1 MSRHWHQEGIRIMST
16 KAARVRA
23 TGSPIYVI
31 AGFLGS
37 GKTTLLKRALA
48 HELDRGVKPAV
59 LMNEFGQVDV
69 DGAVLHEHPRSK
81 DIQLQSLLSGCICCD
96 LSGEFSDKVWHLVRH
111 SGGAPVF
118 IETTG
123 LADTGQVVTGVE
135 RALSSDAQIG
145 VAAHLASVIV
155 LVDAPRFL
163 KLGAYWPAADRHL
176 CQADTIIL
184 NKLDQIAPDQAPVVE
199 QRIRAANPTAR
210 VLRAVHAD
218 VKVPQLLNAAP
229 ARRAPVVTDGVIKDS
244 AVGYQSGSFRL
255 TFPVDP
261 ARMEAWLKRYARSV
275 VRLKGFIRVAGKTGF
290 HEVQWILG
298 SFSVTPYIG
307 RRQSHAKIVLIGR
320 RVAWQR
326 FLEGLEHCLVR
337 PRRRVVRRRPAGKRV
352 SQ

>member
-1 MSRHWHQEGIRIMST
+1 MPTKRFPSRTSG
-16 KAARVRA
+16 A
-23 TGSPIYVI
+23 PIYII

-59 LMNEFGQVDV
+59 LMNEFGEVDV

-81 DIQLQSLLSGCICCD
+81 DIELQSLLSGCICCD
-96 LSGEFSDKVWHLVRH
+96 LSGEFSEKVGQLVQR
-111 SGGAPVF
+111 SKGAPLF

-135 RALSSDAQIG
+135 RALSADSQTG
-145 VAAHLASVIV
+145 KAAHLASVIV

-176 CQADTIIL
+176 RQADTIIL
-184 NKLDQIAPDQAPVVE
+184 NKLDQIAPDRVPVVE

-210 VLRAVHAD
+210 VLPAVHAD
-218 VKVPQLLNAAP
+218 VKLPQLLASKLAP
-229 ARRAPVVTDGVIKDS
+229 RVPVMTDGVIKDS
-244 AVGYQSGSFRL
+244 ADGYQSGSFRL
-255 TFPVDP
+255 TLPVDP
-261 ARMEAWLKRYARSV
+261 VRMEAWLRRYARSV
-275 VRLKGFIRVAGKTGF
+275 VRLKGFVRVAGKTGF
-290 HEVQWILG
+290 HEVQWIMG
-298 SFSVTPYIG
+298 SFAVTPYVG
-307 RRQSHAKIVLIGR
+307 TKQSRAKIVVIGR

-337 PRRRVVRRRPAGKRV
+337 PKRRPARV
-352 SQ
+352 RPTRRTAS

>member
-1 MSRHWHQEGIRIMST
+1 MPTKRFPSRTSG
-16 KAARVRA
+16 A
-23 TGSPIYVI
+23 PIYVI

-59 LMNEFGQVDV
+59 LMNEFGEVDV

-81 DIQLQSLLSGCICCD
+81 DIELQSLLSGCICCD
-96 LSGEFSDKVWHLVRH
+96 LSGEFSEKVGQLVQR
-111 SGGAPVF
+111 SKGAPLF

-135 RALSSDAQIG
+135 RALSADSQTG
-145 VAAHLASVIV
+145 KAAHLASVIV

-176 CQADTIIL
+176 RQADTIIL
-184 NKLDQIAPDQAPVVE
+184 NKLDQIAPDRVPVVE

-210 VLRAVHAD
+210 VLPAVHAD
-218 VKVPQLLNAAP
+218 VKLPQLLASKLAP
-229 ARRAPVVTDGVIKDS
+229 RVPVMTDGVIKDS
-244 AVGYQSGSFRL
+244 ADGYQSGSFRL
-255 TFPVDP
+255 TLPVDP
-261 ARMEAWLKRYARSV
+261 VRMEAWLRRYARSV
-275 VRLKGFIRVAGKTGF
+275 VRLKGFVRVAGKTGF
-290 HEVQWILG
+290 HEVQWIMG
-298 SFSVTPYIG
+298 SFAVTPYVG
-307 RRQSHAKIVLIGR
+307 TKQSRAKIVVIGR

-337 PRRRVVRRRPAGKRV
+337 PKRRPARV
-352 SQ
+352 RPTRRTAS